1 MQSSIY
7 RLEKHHVI
15 KKKINT
21 KLNLQLRRKWREWKT
36 SIIIKGDKVMR
47 GGVRDETFIINFITD
62 KEVFVIFI

>member
-36 SIIIKGDKVMR
+36 SIIIKGDKVMG

>member
-36 SIIIKGDKVMR
+36 SIIIKGDEVMR
-47 GGVRDETFIINFITD
+47 GDVRDETFIINFITD